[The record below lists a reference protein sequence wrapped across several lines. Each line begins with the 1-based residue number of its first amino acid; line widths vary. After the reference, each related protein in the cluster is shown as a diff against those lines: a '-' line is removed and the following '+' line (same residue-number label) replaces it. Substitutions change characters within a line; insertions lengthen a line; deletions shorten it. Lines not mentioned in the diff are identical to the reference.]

1 MQIFFVE
8 TLAGEQRALLCRWV
22 EYFYEGGLKVHVVT
36 DSTLAAQHLDEL
48 LWTFSQGSF
57 VPHRI
62 VSSAQSEPIEEP
74 VVITTVETSMDGFD
88 VLVFDGALKPDLLDR
103 YSLAVH
109 FVLRDDAE
117 KLQESRLVW
126 QAARDRGLGTRHV
139 PHSSNTKFPVLA
151 AAE

>member
-8 TLAGEQRALLCRWV
+8 TLAGELRHLLCRWV
-22 EYFYEGGLKVHVVT
+22 EYFYEAGLKVHVVT

-62 VSSAQSEPIEEP
+62 ASSAQSGPIEEP
-74 VVITTVETSMDGFD
+74 VVITTVETPMNGFG
-88 VLVFDGALKPDLLDR
+88 VLVFDGALNLDLLNG
-103 YSLAVH
+103 YTTAVH

-126 QAARDRGLGTRHV
+126 QAARDRGLKTRHV
-139 PHSSNTKFPVLA
+139 PHSSNTRFPVLA
-151 AAE
+151 AE